1 MSEHTKEIR
10 FYIGEIVNLL
20 ERIEAETTG
29 TTPIDPNP
37 DEPVVVAPP
46 PTDPVA
52 GDIEWHPNGF
62 SRKADF
68 DGFGLIKAITEHEA
82 KFKWPLWLK
91 AKTARR
97 FNAEALQRE
106 AEFPSFEAKLK
117 SAQNLGRRFTTINT
131 TPPSYTMDAILV
143 GIVRKPGSPDRDYNM
158 SPEDQAKDR
167 YTYDDVAVLVCEEGK
182 GAWSTNWNPAFDAAY
197 LTDQHLKWARDQVLA
212 VGKDPTVF
220 GL

>member
-20 ERIEAETTG
+20 AKIEASEPGG
-29 TTPIDPNP
+29 TTPID
-37 DEPVVVAPP
+37 PVVVAPP

-117 SAQNLGRRFTTINT
+117 SAQNLGRRFTTIQMI
-131 TPPSYTMDAILV
+131 PPMYTMDAILV

-158 SPEDQAKDR
+158 SPEDQAKVR
-167 YTYDDVAVLVCEEGK
+167 YTYTDDAILVCEEGK
-182 GAWSTNWNPAFDAAY
+182 GAWSTNWNPAFDAEY
-197 LTDQHLKWARDQVLA
+197 LTAQHLKWARDQVLA
-212 VGKDPTVF
+212 VGKDPAVF